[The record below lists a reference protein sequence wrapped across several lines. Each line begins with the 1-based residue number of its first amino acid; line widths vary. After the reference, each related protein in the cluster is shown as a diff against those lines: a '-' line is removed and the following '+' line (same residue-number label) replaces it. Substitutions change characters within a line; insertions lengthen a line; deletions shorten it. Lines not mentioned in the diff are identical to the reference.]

1 MMNEPETDESFELWD
16 LRVEAVVPP
25 GAKVYCGARAG
36 DYFELKGE
44 MLTLP
49 PGQGLSIYSLAAVL
63 PLLAAKQRPTH
74 PNDWMTTDA
83 EIACPDPNCQSRLRI
98 VRTGLRRFRR
108 SETTAVPLRRGGPN
122 DRGRQIYELA
132 PGYSISRVIRGG
144 WQLAGGHGA
153 IDRAARRR

>member
-1 MMNEPETDESFELWD
+1 MMSERQFNESFELWD

-25 GAKVYCGARAG
+25 GAEVYCGARAG

-49 PGQGLSIYSLAAVL
+49 PGQGFSIYSLAAVL

-74 PNDWMTTDA
+74 RNDWMTSDA

-98 VRTGLRRFRR
+98 TRLGLRRF
-108 SETTAVPLRRGGPN
+108 SHHATTAVPLP
-122 DRGRQIYELA
+122 GRA
-132 PGYSISRVIRGG
+132 
-144 WQLAGGHGA
+144 
-153 IDRAARRR
+153 